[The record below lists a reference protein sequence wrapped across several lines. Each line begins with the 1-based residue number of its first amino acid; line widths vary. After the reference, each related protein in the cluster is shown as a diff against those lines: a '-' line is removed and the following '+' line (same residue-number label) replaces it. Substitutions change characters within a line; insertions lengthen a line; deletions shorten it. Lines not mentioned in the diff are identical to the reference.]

1 MSQHPIAKDF
11 SEEITTLDRVLQ
23 VLREEE
29 NVEVLTD
36 TILNYLQSEF
46 NYQLIWIG
54 LYDRLDHRI
63 LGKGGITPDGETSF
77 LKHKFILN
85 PGDLLE
91 QVVIQ
96 LRPVNVSDLQ
106 EETRAGEWRKLA
118 INYNIQGTILFPI
131 RYKDRCLGVVL
142 LGSEVWGISPSSGEK
157 AQLSIISGEF
167 AATLHKI
174 ELDWQRQQAK
184 RPDEPLLA
192 LLSALRK
199 LTRTD
204 QRLEAVVEATHQFI
218 KPSRTNI
225 YWYNGDR
232 RYFWCRASNR
242 QYAPRWNESQRAA
255 SGIAVQDIGAF
266 YDALAADQIVSIG
279 ESHSSLR
286 SDRAGKLMQQL
297 RVRSLLAGPI
307 VVDGEVL
314 GFLAVQDD
322 RPRIWQ
328 ENEKNYLRG
337 VAQLVGLTSPL
348 SEMEEKIEE
357 GRGDRDLI
365 ASITRAISNNSN
377 WQRTLKST
385 ADRLFKR
392 LGVKYFLLLERSNS
406 GEFKALYQNCPA
418 NALLKASFL
427 APLRKEELKLLQG
440 SGELEVVA
448 IENMQEDKRLKTWRK
463 DLWNLG
469 MRSLLACKTAAK
481 NDREND
487 FGGSSE
493 WGVLVLGGEA
503 ARTWNKSDRELVSIV
518 AQQLGLILHQ
528 WQQQRFMQRQQQ
540 YSALFQSGLTM
551 LQPNIGNYSL
561 PKTTDDD
568 SDTTLAQAFKASATA
583 QNKSIL
589 DNLSLDR
596 LQRNFVQF
604 IAKIIAE
611 LAYEEEIPSPL
622 VALVTW
628 TPGARAGKI
637 AASAAATPGLSVNHN
652 ISIPIDG
659 DELIQRPLS
668 THGWL
673 HLKASEIPAK
683 SRSWLA
689 ILDKG
694 ELFEIALRTA
704 RDHQPTGILLIAAPK
719 GGIKQRIQSQLH
731 QSSDSVPLEN
741 LLTPLVRQL
750 AWSRRYLL
758 MEATLESQREELEW
772 LNWYKQR
779 RLEDLYRS
787 VGWGV
792 RQLSQLNHF
801 NGDRSGEEKE
811 NLTSLRYQQL
821 LRQIG
826 NALTNTNSL
835 LKQEKWRLHTNYEIV
850 LVANLLRRLVERID
864 PAIKRRQLQLVAH
877 REGNWSI
884 RGDGIK
890 LELVLYELLL
900 CACFRSQPQGLLELR
915 CKVLDDKWLELSI
928 ADNGAIDPQTIA
940 ELKMGFLPDL
950 LAPSTLLTPPGK
962 HLIIC
967 QRVIQQMGGRFSMD
981 LLDEGRVVTRL
992 ILPLAS
998 SSAINN

>member
-11 SEEITTLDRVLQ
+11 GEEITTLDRVLQ

-29 NVEVLTD
+29 NVEVLIE
-36 TILNYLQSEF
+36 TILNYLESEL

-63 LGKGGITPDGETSF
+63 FGKGGITPDGETSF
-77 LKHKFILN
+77 LKQKFLLN

-118 INYNIQGTILFPI
+118 RNYNIQGTILFPI
-131 RYKDRCLGVVL
+131 RYKDRCFGVVL

-192 LLSALRK
+192 LLSNLRK
-199 LTRTD
+199 LTKTD
-204 QRLEAVVEATHQFI
+204 PRLEAVVEATHQFI
-218 KPSRTNI
+218 QPSRTNI
-225 YWYNGDR
+225 YWYNRDR

-242 QYAPRWNESQRAA
+242 QYAPRWNDSQRAA

-307 VVDGEVL
+307 VVDGEL
-314 GFLAVQDD
+314 WGFLAVEDD
-322 RPRIWQ
+322 RARIWQ

-357 GRGDRDLI
+357 ARGDRDLI
-365 ASITRAISNNSN
+365 ASITRAISSNSN
-377 WQRTLKST
+377 WQPTLKST

-392 LGVKYFLLLERSNS
+392 LGAKYFLLLERELS
-406 GEFKALYQNCPA
+406 GEFKAIYQNCPA
-418 NALLKASFL
+418 SALLKASFL
-427 APLRKEELKLLQG
+427 PPLTEEEIKLLEG
-440 SGELEVVA
+440 SGELEVLA
-448 IENMQEDKRLKTWRK
+448 IENMQQDKRLKTWRK

-469 MRSLLACKTAAK
+469 MRSLLACKTAVK
-481 NDREND
+481 SDGENGS
-487 FGGSSE
+487 GGSSE
-493 WGVLVLGGEA
+493 GVLILGGEA
-503 ARTWNKSDRELVSIV
+503 ARTWNKSDRELVAIV

-528 WQQQRFMQRQQQ
+528 WQQERLLHRQQQ
-540 YSALFQSGLTM
+540 YFARFQSGLTI
-551 LQPNIGNYSL
+551 LQPNTGNYSA
-561 PKTTDDD
+561 PGPSNDD
-568 SDTTLAQAFKASATA
+568 SDITLAQAFQPSAMA
-583 QNKSIL
+583 PEKSIL

-604 IAKIIAE
+604 IAQIMSD
-611 LAYEEEIPSPL
+611 LAYEDEAACPL

-628 TPGARAGKI
+628 TPGAGAGKI
-637 AASAAATPGLSVNHN
+637 AASAAATSEFTVNHN
-652 ISIPIDG
+652 ISIPIAE
-659 DELIQRPLS
+659 DELIQRSLS
-668 THGWL
+668 TDGWL
-673 HLKASEIPAK
+673 HLKASEIPVN

-704 RDHQPTGILLIAAPK
+704 RDHQPTGVLLIATPPSA
-719 GGIKQRIQSQLH
+719 IKQPTQSRGQH
-731 QSSDSVPLEN
+731 SDDLVPLQN
-741 LLTPLVRQL
+741 VLTALVRQL

-787 VGWGV
+787 VGAGV
-792 RQLSQLNHF
+792 RQLSELNHF
-801 NGDRSGEEKE
+801 NGSRSGPEKDTLS
-811 NLTSLRYQQL
+811 NLRYQQL

-826 NALTNTNSL
+826 NALTNTTSL

-864 PAIKRRQLQLVAH
+864 PALKRRKLQLVAH

-884 RGDGIK
+884 RCDGIK

-900 CACFRSQPQGLLELR
+900 CACFRSPPQGLLELR
-915 CKVLDDKWLELSI
+915 CKILDDKWLELSI

-950 LAPSTLLTPPGK
+950 LAPSTLVIPPGK

-998 SSAINN
+998 S